1 MACNSFSSP
10 FRLLFLPIA
19 SSCTYRVFKP
29 QDTSMPI
36 KLYISCGTLEEM
48 MNSVEYIYIYI
59 YIDYKSL
66 VILVAIINHSM
77 FFSTPSET
85 VNLKGLFTSSNK
97 QILFYF

>member
-1 MACNSFSSP
+1 
-10 FRLLFLPIA
+10 
-19 SSCTYRVFKP
+19 
-29 QDTSMPI
+29 MPI
-36 KLYISCGTLEEM
+36 KLYISCGTLEEIM
-48 MNSVEYIYIYI
+48 MNSVEYIYI

-66 VILVAIINHSM
+66 VILVSIINHSM

>member
-1 MACNSFSSP
+1 
-10 FRLLFLPIA
+10 
-19 SSCTYRVFKP
+19 
-29 QDTSMPI
+29 MPI

-59 YIDYKSL
+59 DYKSL
-66 VILVAIINHSM
+66 VILVSIINHSM